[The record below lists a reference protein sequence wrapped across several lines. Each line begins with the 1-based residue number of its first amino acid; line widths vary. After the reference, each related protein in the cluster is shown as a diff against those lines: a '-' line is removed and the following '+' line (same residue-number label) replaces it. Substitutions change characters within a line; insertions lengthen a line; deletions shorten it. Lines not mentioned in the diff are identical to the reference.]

1 MNTHMKKLFAL
12 LCLFLT
18 LFSAPSFAEN
28 QTQPFRAGS
37 LNDILKT
44 RQGKP
49 FILMFWSLDCA
60 SCMKDLDALA
70 ASMKKHP
77 KLDLVMVSTD
87 EAEFAGEVSD
97 MLAKHKLKQV
107 ESWIFSDSNAQRL
120 RYEID
125 SSWYGELP
133 RSYFYD
139 AGHNR
144 LPVSGAITTEHIDA
158 WVAAVKP

>member
-1 MNTHMKKLFAL
+1 MPTDMKKLCAL
-12 LCLFLT
+12 FCLFLT
-18 LFSAPSFAEN
+18 LFSAPLFAED

-37 LNDILKT
+37 LNEILKA

-87 EAEFAGEVSD
+87 DAEFAGEVND
-97 MLAKHKLKQV
+97 MLAKHQLKQI
-107 ESWIFSDSNAQRL
+107 ESWIFSESNAQRL
-120 RYEID
+120 RYEVD
-125 SSWYGELP
+125 PSWYGELP

>member
-1 MNTHMKKLFAL
+1 MHTVMKKSFAA

-18 LFSAPSFAEN
+18 LFSVPLFAEN
-28 QTQPFRAGS
+28 QTQPYKAGS
-37 LNDILKT
+37 LNEILKT

-70 ASMKKHP
+70 ASVKKYP

-87 EAEFAGEVSD
+87 DAEFAGEVSD

-120 RYEID
+120 RYEVD
-125 SSWYGELP
+125 PSWYGELP

-139 AGHNR
+139 ASHNR

-158 WVAAVKP
+158 WVAAVNP

>member
-1 MNTHMKKLFAL
+1 MKKLFAA
-12 LCLFLT
+12 LCLFFML
-18 LFSAPSFAEN
+18 LSAPLFAEN
-28 QTQPFRAGS
+28 QTQLYKAGS
-37 LNDILKT
+37 LAEILKA

-70 ASMKKHP
+70 ASVKKYP

-87 EAEFAGEVSD
+87 DAEFAGEVSE
-97 MLAKHKLKQV
+97 MLAKHKLGQV

-120 RYEID
+120 RYEVD
-125 SSWYGELP
+125 PSWYGELP

-139 AGHNR
+139 ASHNR

-158 WVAAVKP
+158 WVAAVNP

>member
-1 MNTHMKKLFAL
+1 MHTVMKKSFAA

-18 LFSAPSFAEN
+18 LFSVPLFAEN
-28 QTQPFRAGS
+28 QTLPYKAGS
-37 LNDILKT
+37 LDEILKT

-60 SCMKDLDALA
+60 SCMKDLEALA
-70 ASMKKHP
+70 TSVKKHP

-97 MLAKHKLKQV
+97 TLAKHKLGQV

-120 RYEID
+120 RYEVD
-125 SSWYGELP
+125 PSWYGELP

-158 WVAAVKP
+158 WVAAVNP

>member
-1 MNTHMKKLFAL
+1 MKKLCAL
-12 LCLFLT
+12 LCLFMT
-18 LFSAPSFAEN
+18 FFSVPLLAEN
-28 QTQPFRAGS
+28 QTHPFVAGS
-37 LNDILKT
+37 LNEILKT

-60 SCMKDLDALA
+60 SCMRDLDALA

-97 MLAKHKLKQV
+97 MLAKHELKQL
-107 ESWIFSDSNAQRL
+107 ESWIFSESNTQRL
-120 RYEID
+120 RYEVD

-144 LPVSGAITTEHIDA
+144 LPVSGAITAEHIDA
-158 WVAAVKP
+158 WVTAVSP

>member
-1 MNTHMKKLFAL
+1 MHTDMKKSCAL

-18 LFSAPSFAEN
+18 LFSAPLFAES
-28 QTQPFRAGS
+28 QTKPFMAGS
-37 LNDILKT
+37 LAEILKV

-49 FILMFWSLDCA
+49 FVLMFWSLDCS

-87 EAEFAGEVSD
+87 QAELAGEVSA
-97 MLAKHKLKQV
+97 MLAKHKLNRV
-107 ESWIFSDSNAQRL
+107 ESWIFGESNAQRL
-120 RYEID
+120 RYD
-125 SSWYGELP
+125 VDPSWYGELP

>member
-1 MNTHMKKLFAL
+1 MSIDMKKLFAP
-12 LCLFLT
+12 LCLLLT
-18 LFSAPSFAEN
+18 LCSAPLYAEN
-28 QTQPFRAGS
+28 QTQPFKAGT
-37 LNDILKT
+37 LNEILKA

-49 FILMFWSLDCA
+49 FMLMFWSLDCT
-60 SCMKDLDALA
+60 SCMKDLDALS

-87 EAEFAGEVSD
+87 EAEFSGEVAEV
-97 MLAKHKLKQV
+97 LEKHKLGQV
-107 ESWIFSDSNAQRL
+107 ESWIFDESNAQRL
-120 RYEID
+120 RYEVD
-125 SSWYGELP
+125 PSWYGELP

>member
-1 MNTHMKKLFAL
+1 MHTVMKKSFAA
-12 LCLFLT
+12 LCLILT
-18 LFSAPSFAEN
+18 LFSVPLFAEN
-28 QTQPFRAGS
+28 QTQPYKAGS
-37 LNDILKT
+37 LNEILKT

-70 ASMKKHP
+70 ASVKKYP

-87 EAEFAGEVSD
+87 DAEFAGEVSD

-120 RYEID
+120 RYEVD
-125 SSWYGELP
+125 PSWYGELP

-139 AGHNR
+139 ASHNR

-158 WVAAVKP
+158 WVAAVNP

>member
-1 MNTHMKKLFAL
+1 MKKPFTL
-12 LCLFLT
+12 LCLILT
-18 LFSAPSFAEN
+18 LFSAPLLAGN

-37 LNDILKT
+37 LDDILKT

-60 SCMKDLDALA
+60 SCLKDMAALA

-87 EAEFAGEVSD
+87 EAEFAGEVSEL
-97 MLAKHKLKQV
+97 LAKHELKQV
-107 ESWIFSDSNAQRL
+107 ESWIFGEPDAQRL
-120 RYEID
+120 RYEVD
-125 SSWYGELP
+125 PSWYGELP

-144 LPVSGAITTEHIDA
+144 LPVSGAITAEHIDA
-158 WVAAVKP
+158 WVAAVRP